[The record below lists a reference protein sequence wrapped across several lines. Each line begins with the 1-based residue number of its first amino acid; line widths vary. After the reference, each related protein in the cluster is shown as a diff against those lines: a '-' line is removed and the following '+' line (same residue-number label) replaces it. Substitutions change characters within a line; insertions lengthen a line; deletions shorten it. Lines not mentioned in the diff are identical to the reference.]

1 MIGRVGHLEKLRIL
15 LGEFPVVGLIG
26 VRQVGKTPRATALV
40 RSRGDVESLPGHRLV
55 APA

>member
-1 MIGRVGHLEKLRIL
+1 MIGRVGHLGKLRIL

-26 VRQVGKTPRATALV
+26 VRQAGKTPRTTALA
-40 RSRGDVESLPGHRLV
+40 RMRGDVESLPGPRLV